1 MNHGDIISAWQG
13 RVFFIY
19 ESELQGG
26 FIQAADFSTSTYLL
40 TGTFAQDQMYH
51 KTVCTPATEE
61 EKQEYNK
68 IIQNSKFKQHILQTE
83 LI

>member
-1 MNHGDIISAWQG
+1 MNSGDIIAAWG

-19 ESELQGG
+19 EKELPGG
-26 FIQAADFSTSTYLL
+26 FLKAVDFSTSTYLQ

-61 EKQEYNK
+61 EKQEYNNV
-68 IIQNSKFKQHILQTE
+68 IQNSKYKQYILQTE